1 MSTTNTLS
9 APVLIRNTKL
19 GPTVFSDAKSG
30 AEITWGGANDPMGE
44 DVQAVDADLL
54 KNTEFL
60 RSLSRGTFVLEAAPD
75 DVVAALEGHLN
86 SPALLRQAANWQVKQ
101 ELEKTTAI
109 ESVDHKAN
117 NDIVTVSC
125 LGPGARGDGECGEQI
140 AVRENAKDDKAPLC
154 AKHAQLAPQYVLT
167 EASGWVRAGLASRQ
181 VHQPI
186 TS

>member
-1 MSTTNTLS
+1 MSTTSLQQ
-9 APVLIRNTKL
+9 PILIRNTKL

-60 RSLSRGTFVLEAAPD
+60 RSLSRGTFVLESAPD
-75 DVVAALEGHLN
+75 EVVDSLAGHLN
-86 SPALLRQAANWQVKQ
+86 SPALKRQAANWQAKQ
-101 ELEKTTAI
+101 DLEKTTAI
-109 ESVDHKAN
+109 ESVDHKSN

-125 LGPGARGDGECGEQI
+125 VGPSTRGDGECGEQI

-154 AKHAQLAPQYVLT
+154 PQHAQLAPQYVLT

>member
-1 MSTTNTLS
+1 MSTTTLQQ
-9 APVLIRNTKL
+9 PILIRNTKL

-60 RSLSRGTFVLEAAPD
+60 RSLSRGTFVLEAAPEE
-75 DVVAALEGHLN
+75 VFEALESHLN
-86 SPALLRQAANWQVKQ
+86 SPALRRQAQHWQTKQ
-101 ELEKTTAI
+101 EQEKTTSI
-109 ESVDHKAN
+109 ESVDHASK

-125 LGPGARGDGECGEQI
+125 LGPSTRGDGLCGEAI
-140 AVRENAKDDKAPLC
+140 AVRENAKDEKAPLC
-154 AKHAQLAPQYVLT
+154 ALHAQLAPQYVLT
-167 EASGWVRAGLASRQ
+167 EGSGWVRAGLAARQ